1 MYRAIDKNFR
11 FNDFVCGPPLI
22 LVECC
27 TKFPAPSISSRL
39 RRNLRAA
46 RGAQSANKSLR
57 HLSALLMFRMNR
69 KQVQDVSTPML
80 QNVSEAPQPFLQHK
94 MDDVTL
100 DRLSALLRFGCS
112 VQLACKE
119 VYNQCCLTHHVH
131 SPFDVALLGDF
142 DCIVARFGG

>member
-1 MYRAIDKNFR
+1 
-11 FNDFVCGPPLI
+11 
-22 LVECC
+22 
-27 TKFPAPSISSRL
+27 
-39 RRNLRAA
+39 
-46 RGAQSANKSLR
+46 
-57 HLSALLMFRMNR
+57 MNR
-69 KQVQDVSTPML
+69 KQVQDVPTPVL
-80 QNVSEAPQPFLQHK
+80 QNVSGAPQPFLHHK

-119 VYNQCCLTHHVH
+119 VYDQCCLTHHMH